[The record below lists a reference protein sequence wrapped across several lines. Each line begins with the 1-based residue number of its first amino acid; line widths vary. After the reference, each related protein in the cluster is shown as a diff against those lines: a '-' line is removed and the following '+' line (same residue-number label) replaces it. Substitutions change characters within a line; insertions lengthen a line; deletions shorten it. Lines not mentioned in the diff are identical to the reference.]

1 MCDSNLTTNLAGRL
15 AEAVEEAARRDGA
28 EAVPIRFATP
38 LALGSALR
46 DDVVLV
52 LFVAP
57 PDVVAVA
64 QELGSW
70 ALAERRPRRRS
81 RMAVR

>member
-15 AEAVEEAARRDGA
+15 AEAVEEAARRDRA

-38 LALGSALR
+38 LALRRALG

-64 QELGSW
+64 LLLVVLLDATEGRGAQG
-70 ALAERRPRRRS
+70 
-81 RMAVR
+81 

>member
-28 EAVPIRFATP
+28 EAVPVRFATP
-38 LALGSALR
+38 LALGGSLR

-64 QELGSW
+64 LLLVVGQS
-70 ALAERRPRRRS
+70 
-81 RMAVR
+81 